1 MSFWNPGFS
10 IDFDAIVR
18 FKLRHTSIAQLERR
32 FNTPAHIRCDPSLK
46 IPVFVR
52 AYLSRGGKLADRQP
66 SSVKKGLAEVKRLEH
81 SLHIAAMQRTSAPRA
96 LRGAQSSASTNC
108 R

>member
-32 FNTPAHIRCDPSLK
+32 FNTPAHIRCDPRHIFHVVANLL
-46 IPVFVR
+46 IDNPV
-52 AYLSRGGKLADRQP
+52 P
-66 SSVKKGLAEVKRLEH
+66 
-81 SLHIAAMQRTSAPRA
+81 
-96 LRGAQSSASTNC
+96 
-108 R
+108 